1 MKVLVINNAMTPYVK
16 AVYDRV
22 VDMGISVTIVIPQSI
37 NLKVVGAGV
46 KQIDSTVG
54 KVKVVRPDKKKCGM
68 ESWVC

>member
-46 KQIDSTVG
+46 KQID
-54 KVKVVRPDKKKCGM
+54 
-68 ESWVC
+68 